1 MKMSVVIAFVLWSG
15 VADADTPRG
24 TYRLKA
30 GARTETYSIRGALPS
45 CGKDAEAFVTNVNR
59 LEIDYGSVVKVN
71 GGTWVVVEESVKGVV
86 IADRDSMKPLVV
98 SIVFKRSGKK
108 ASGVLSVLG
117 GEIGAEPS
125 CGDSVTLDGRYGT

>member
-1 MKMSVVIAFVLWSG
+1 MKMSVVVAFVVWSG

-24 TYRLKA
+24 TYRLNA

-45 CGKDAEAFVTNVNR
+45 CGKDAEAFVTNVGR

-86 IADRDSMKPLVV
+86 ITDRDSMKPLVV

-117 GEIGAEPS
+117 GEIGEPS
-125 CGDSVTLDGRYGT
+125 CGNSVKLDGRYGT